1 MRLDKFGSQLD
12 GKDKTWFFT
21 LLNVYVS
28 WIRRDKILI
37 SQITPPN
44 EVPQQLGLEKQMKKM
59 GLVSLVIMS
68 HFWVMVFKLSKI
80 VSFLQFFANVSKKS
94 KAVIAIYV

>member
-1 MRLDKFGSQLD
+1 MEKIKPG
-12 GKDKTWFFT
+12 FFT
-21 LLNVYVS
+21 FLNVYVS

-37 SQITPPN
+37 SQLTPPN

-68 HFWVMVFKLSKI
+68 HFWIMVFKLSKI

>member
-21 LLNVYVS
+21 LLNVYIS

-68 HFWVMVFKLSKI
+68 HFWIMVFKLSKI
-80 VSFLQFFANVSKKS
+80 VSFLQFFANVSKK
-94 KAVIAIYV
+94 I

>member
-28 WIRRDKILI
+28 WIRRDKILM
-37 SQITPPN
+37 SQIKPPN
-44 EVPQQLGLEKQMKKM
+44 EVPQQLGLEKQMEKM
-59 GLVSLVIMS
+59 GVVSLVFMS
-68 HFWVMVFKLSKI
+68 PFWVMVFKLSKI
-80 VSFLQFFANVSKKS
+80 VSFLQFFTNVSKKS
-94 KAVIAIYV
+94 KAVIAI

>member
-68 HFWVMVFKLSKI
+68 HFWIMVFKLSKI
-80 VSFLQFFANVSKKS
+80 VSFLQFFANVSKK
-94 KAVIAIYV
+94 I

>member
-1 MRLDKFGSQLD
+1 MRSDKFGSQLD

>member
-68 HFWVMVFKLSKI
+68 HFWIMVFKLSKI

>member
-37 SQITPPN
+37 SQMTPPN

>member
-80 VSFLQFFANVSKKS
+80 ASFLQFFANVSKKS